1 MQLASKIAKLHL
13 ASVFLLLAPLP
24 APAYEP
30 ATIAQLERML
40 VAAHGMSDKVLAK
53 RLGELELTERL
64 STVRLRKLQVSA
76 PGEKSRQA
84 LLVLSDISAFHDL
97 PAGETP
103 QLAAPDKDTQS
114 KILSKIADYIREE
127 LPRQIDIV
135 VSRDTAHFDNLK
147 VVSFNQLTAAAVVEN
162 QPYHFIEK
170 TSDTVNYRNGAE
182 EVPGLP
188 PAEHRQVPPQSGLTN
203 WGVFGPLLEVVVN
216 DISGAKTEWGH
227 WEQGRKGTLAVFRYD
242 VPEDQ
247 SNYNVQYCC
256 FISDKTWDFSG
267 DERWNVYES
276 LLPSYHGEIAV
287 DPATGAIL
295 RLTVQTVIPAGQPI
309 YSAEV
314 LVEYGPVQ
322 LGGREYLLP
331 MKSAT
336 ISVAPIPMMVQSDHC
351 VDAACVHGLS
361 VHPKDTVISDTVYH
375 SYHVFRGEPRIL
387 PTDVSD
393 ATGESPSSSQPQNGT
408 LRKQP

>member
-1 MQLASKIAKLHL
+1 MHWASKIAKLYVATL
-13 ASVFLLLAPLP
+13 VFTFAPLP

-30 ATIAQLERML
+30 ATIAQLEQIL
-40 VAAHGMSDKVLAK
+40 AAAHGKSDKALAK
-53 RLGELELTERL
+53 QLGELELTERL
-64 STVRLRKLQVSA
+64 SALRLNKLQADV

-97 PAGETP
+97 PAGEIP
-103 QLAAPDKDTQS
+103 ALAAPDSDTQG
-114 KILSKIADYIREE
+114 KILSEVADYIRSG

-135 VSRDTAHFDNLK
+135 VSRDTDHFENLK
-147 VVSFNQLTAAAVVEN
+147 VVSFNQLTVAAVVEN
-162 QPYHFIEK
+162 QPYRFIEK
-170 TSDTVNYRNGAE
+170 TSDTVTYRNGAE

-188 PAEHRQVPPQSGLTN
+188 PAEHRQIPPQSGLTN

-227 WEQGRKGTLAVFRYD
+227 WEQGRKGILAVFRYD

-256 FISDKTWDFSG
+256 FISGKTWDFSG

-287 DPATGAIL
+287 DPATGAIF

-309 YSAEV
+309 YGAEV
-314 LVEYGPVQ
+314 LVEYGPVE

-331 MKSAT
+331 TKSAT
-336 ISVAPIPMMVQSDHC
+336 ISVAPIPMMVQSGHC
-351 VDAACVHGLS
+351 IDATCVHGLS
-361 VHPKDTVISDTVYH
+361 VHPKDTVVRDTVYH
-375 SYHVFRGEPRIL
+375 SYHVFRGETRIV

-393 ATGESPSSSQPQNGT
+393 SSGKSPSPSQSQNGT
-408 LRKQP
+408 PRKQP